1 MVRQQQAIVPPWTV
15 GAQAFF
21 VVKAD
26 SSHSRRLT
34 NAEITTLLRNRHQL
48 HVNGDVQKRPPSARV
63 ASRSP
68 DSCSSEVVF
77 TAMQAERSFYM
88 TRAQRHVART
98 DIYGRTAGT
107 IHTLISSSSAAI
119 RATRTTELSRYV
131 KPLRQKFAC
140 GGFESPTSSMILSAT
155 FNCVNATI
163 ACAADAFLGA
173 PAG

>member
-21 VVKAD
+21 VVVL
-26 SSHSRRLT
+26 RLT

-48 HVNGDVQKRPPSARV
+48 HVSGDVEKRPPSARV

-77 TAMQAERSFYM
+77 SAMQAERSFYM
-88 TRAQRHVART
+88 TRAQHHVART

-131 KPLRQKFAC
+131 KFAC

-155 FNCVNATI
+155 FNCVNVTI